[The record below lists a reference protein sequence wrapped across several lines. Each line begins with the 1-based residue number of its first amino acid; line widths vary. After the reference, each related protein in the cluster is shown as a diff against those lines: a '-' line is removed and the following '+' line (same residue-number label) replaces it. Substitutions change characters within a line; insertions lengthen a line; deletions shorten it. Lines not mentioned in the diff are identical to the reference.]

1 MLNRDTERLP
11 DYRQALYA
19 NYRAMHY
26 GFLNPEQGPDRTPE
40 FEADY
45 EGFLPENRDV
55 RILDIGCGMGHF
67 LRFLQSKGYRRSVG
81 VDVSP
86 DQVSFCR
93 AHGLENAEHVE
104 NVFHYLETQAQSFDL
119 VTMNDVIEHFN
130 KDEIVHLLALTRNA
144 LTDRGRLVI
153 RTPNIA
159 GMCGPYARYIDFTHE
174 IAFSEQSLKQV
185 LLAAGFQDVIVRGSR
200 VAFLLR
206 PKRMLFLLARRI
218 WFALLKLMYTLEV
231 GTDRPVIYEKNLI
244 ASGLKA

>member
-1 MLNRDTERLP
+1 MLNRDTEQLP

-26 GFLNPEQGPDRTPE
+26 GFLNPEEGPDRTPE

-45 EGFLPENRDV
+45 EGLLPEDRDA

-67 LRFLQSKGYRRSVG
+67 LRFLKSKGYRRSMG
-81 VDVSP
+81 VDISP

-93 AHGLENAEHVE
+93 THGLQNTEHVG
-104 NVFHYLETQAQSFDL
+104 NLFHYLETQTKSFDL
-119 VTMNDVIEHFN
+119 VTMNDVIEHFS
-130 KDEIVHLLALTRNA
+130 KDEIVHLLALTGSA
-144 LTDRGRLVI
+144 LADQGRLVI

-174 IAFSEQSLKQV
+174 IAFSEQSLRQV
-185 LLAAGFQDVIVRGSR
+185 LLAVGFRDVIVRGSR

-206 PKRMLFLLARRI
+206 PKRMLFLFARRI
-218 WFALLKLMYTLEV
+218 WFGLLKLIYTIEV
-231 GTDRPVIYEKNLI
+231 GTDRPTIYAKNLI
-244 ASGLKA
+244 ASGTKA